1 MTISNK
7 KKIEK
12 RLTLVSYRYKD
23 IMLNCKLLEQDIFQ
37 LATICA
43 RKTIIEDRLV
53 QDFKN
58 LFFESLQNAGIN
70 VSMVYKL
77 ADFDL
82 DKVWDKVEREE
93 LAVIE

>member
-12 RLTLVSYRYKD
+12 RLALVSYRYKD

-43 RKTIIEDRLV
+43 TKTVVESKIK

-58 LFFESLQNAGIN
+58 LFFESLQNSGIN
-70 VSMVYKL
+70 VSFLYKL